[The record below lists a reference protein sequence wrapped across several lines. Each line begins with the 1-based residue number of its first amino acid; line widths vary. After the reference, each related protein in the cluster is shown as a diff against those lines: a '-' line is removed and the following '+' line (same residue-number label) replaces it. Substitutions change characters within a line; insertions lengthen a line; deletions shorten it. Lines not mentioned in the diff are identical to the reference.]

1 MSDSP
6 IRIDHDDRHDSLRL
20 IPWWDQ
26 TRLAAARVLVVGAGA
41 LGNEALKNL
50 ALMGVGHIAVVD
62 MDHVES
68 SNLSRSVLYRAV
80 DAGQLKATVAARR
93 VAEIDPAIKIT
104 ALPFNVIHQV
114 GLGWFADADV
124 VLGCLD
130 NREARLWVNRCCWH
144 VGTPWIDAGIQEISG
159 VVQVFQPPDGT
170 CYECGMKEAD
180 YRLINLRYSCPLLR
194 AEDIRQGRVPTTP
207 TIASI
212 IAGWQVQE
220 ALKLLHGLPASESS
234 AMVFHGMTNH
244 VYRTQLPRR
253 EACLSHDSWEP
264 PIDLPT
270 VSVTDSLEKLL
281 AEAGKI
287 AQQPAQAVR
296 LQRDLITALR
306 CEPCQVDQALC
317 QLRAMTAS
325 SQASCPNC
333 QQTMSP
339 EIVGRIDC
347 QHSELLTKSLQQLG
361 IPPADIVTIE
371 FEQGAVPFRLAGTT
385 YGEPA

>member
-26 TRLAAARVLVVGAGA
+26 AKLAAARVLVVGAGA

-50 ALMGVGHIAVVD
+50 ALIGVGHIAVVD

-68 SNLSRSVLYRAV
+68 SNLSRSVLYRAA

-287 AQQPAQAVR
+287 AHQPAQAIR

-306 CEPCQVDQALC
+306 CEPCQVDQPLC

-325 SQASCPNC
+325 SEANCPHC

-347 QHSELLTKSLQQLG
+347 QHSELLAKSLEQLG
-361 IPPADIVTIE
+361 IPAADIVTIE
-371 FEQGAVPFRLAGTT
+371 FEQGAVPFRLAGST